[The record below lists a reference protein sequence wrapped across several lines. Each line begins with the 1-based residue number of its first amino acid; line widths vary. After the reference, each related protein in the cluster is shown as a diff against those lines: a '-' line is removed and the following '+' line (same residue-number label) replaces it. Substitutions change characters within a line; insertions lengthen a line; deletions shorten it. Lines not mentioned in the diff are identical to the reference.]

1 MGYLVCD
8 KCGGYYELQSGETPE
23 DFTTECECGG
33 KLAYSENLDDG
44 GELSNEHMNTIH
56 CIHCGTENP
65 DYANFCQECGKKI
78 SDIFEEKQHDETKI
92 VDTESENYDDIKPG
106 YVIFLS
112 RANGHMVGSEFPN
125 YFNYNYGI
133 NTDELLVDAMN
144 NNHLTLSKPL
154 YNVEKARVIDIKK
167 ILRNYG
173 QPVSG
178 RKKELVNRV
187 KNNLTEEEI
196 ISEFPGSYYVLT
208 DKGEKIVKENDHV
221 AYYHYNSTNFS
232 GLFSL
237 EEYHDLLKNNTDA
250 NLKYTIAI
258 DLLGKYGSTERRK
271 GNWGLYRN
279 SILSKAK
286 VNKDKND
293 YKTALNCYFKVCI
306 LDTSGLSNNDQYS
319 KKFIGFAPGVIDIIQ
334 YLIKK
339 TDSQLE
345 SNSDALKIRYYKCF
359 DDLNLPKSI
368 LSKEQSFDGL
378 IKEIGIENNIVS
390 DEKTPPKQTKES
402 RDDQIN
408 FVTFNVEK
416 IDSGGRG
423 KAKYLFEGSDL
434 FIEEVAI
441 KFYENLG
448 YNALWS
454 ENFYWGFL
462 MALLFWD
469 VIFTRINGVFNEGF
483 PLASQFNDMPHDFFK
498 PEFYLRRKNLIN
510 NRLNQLK
517 NSNLE
522 QEISNSYKRNYGKS
536 CRPIERWDH
545 FTLEE
550 LLIPTRMDKT
560 DFLSILER
568 LISNFSENRSGLP
581 DLIIYN
587 NNELFFSEVKSERDR
602 VSDKQMSWHLFLA
615 KKMGIKVDLFL
626 VNYTERK
633 INNLKS
639 KYSLYEE
646 FKPEGSLENFKN
658 DLALIQNFAADSTN
672 MINNTKFTVD
682 KDGND
687 DKKIKSKIQE
697 IQNEINQRKQELDK
711 KLKVL
716 SSEIIIVRVLK
727 DKTNPYNFE
736 FEISIDEKK
745 LNKFVEYYKRNYT

>member
-1 MGYLVCD
+1 
-8 KCGGYYELQSGETPE
+8 
-23 DFTTECECGG
+23 
-33 KLAYSENLDDG
+33 
-44 GELSNEHMNTIH
+44 
-56 CIHCGTENP
+56 
-65 DYANFCQECGKKI
+65 
-78 SDIFEEKQHDETKI
+78 
-92 VDTESENYDDIKPG
+92 
-106 YVIFLS
+106 
-112 RANGHMVGSEFPN
+112 
-125 YFNYNYGI
+125 
-133 NTDELLVDAMN
+133 
-144 NNHLTLSKPL
+144 
-154 YNVEKARVIDIKK
+154 
-167 ILRNYG
+167 
-173 QPVSG
+173 
-178 RKKELVNRV
+178 
-187 KNNLTEEEI
+187 
-196 ISEFPGSYYVLT
+196 
-208 DKGEKIVKENDHV
+208 
-221 AYYHYNSTNFS
+221 
-232 GLFSL
+232 
-237 EEYHDLLKNNTDA
+237 
-250 NLKYTIAI
+250 
-258 DLLGKYGSTERRK
+258 
-271 GNWGLYRN
+271 
-279 SILSKAK
+279 
-286 VNKDKND
+286 
-293 YKTALNCYFKVCI
+293 
-306 LDTSGLSNNDQYS
+306 
-319 KKFIGFAPGVIDIIQ
+319 
-334 YLIKK
+334 
-339 TDSQLE
+339 
-345 SNSDALKIRYYKCF
+345 
-359 DDLNLPKSI
+359 
-368 LSKEQSFDGL
+368 
-378 IKEIGIENNIVS
+378 
-390 DEKTPPKQTKES
+390 
-402 RDDQIN
+402 
-408 FVTFNVEK
+408 
-416 IDSGGRG
+416 
-423 KAKYLFEGSDL
+423 
-434 FIEEVAI
+434 
-441 KFYENLG
+441 
-448 YNALWS
+448 
-454 ENFYWGFL
+454 
-462 MALLFWD
+462 
-469 VIFTRINGVFNEGF
+469 
-483 PLASQFNDMPHDFFK
+483 
-498 PEFYLRRKNLIN
+498 
-510 NRLNQLK
+510 LNQLK

>member
-1 MGYLVCD
+1 
-8 KCGGYYELQSGETPE
+8 
-23 DFTTECECGG
+23 
-33 KLAYSENLDDG
+33 
-44 GELSNEHMNTIH
+44 
-56 CIHCGTENP
+56 
-65 DYANFCQECGKKI
+65 
-78 SDIFEEKQHDETKI
+78 
-92 VDTESENYDDIKPG
+92 
-106 YVIFLS
+106 
-112 RANGHMVGSEFPN
+112 
-125 YFNYNYGI
+125 
-133 NTDELLVDAMN
+133 
-144 NNHLTLSKPL
+144 
-154 YNVEKARVIDIKK
+154 
-167 ILRNYG
+167 
-173 QPVSG
+173 
-178 RKKELVNRV
+178 
-187 KNNLTEEEI
+187 
-196 ISEFPGSYYVLT
+196 
-208 DKGEKIVKENDHV
+208 
-221 AYYHYNSTNFS
+221 
-232 GLFSL
+232 
-237 EEYHDLLKNNTDA
+237 
-250 NLKYTIAI
+250 
-258 DLLGKYGSTERRK
+258 
-271 GNWGLYRN
+271 
-279 SILSKAK
+279 
-286 VNKDKND
+286 
-293 YKTALNCYFKVCI
+293 
-306 LDTSGLSNNDQYS
+306 
-319 KKFIGFAPGVIDIIQ
+319 
-334 YLIKK
+334 
-339 TDSQLE
+339 
-345 SNSDALKIRYYKCF
+345 
-359 DDLNLPKSI
+359 
-368 LSKEQSFDGL
+368 
-378 IKEIGIENNIVS
+378 
-390 DEKTPPKQTKES
+390 
-402 RDDQIN
+402 
-408 FVTFNVEK
+408 
-416 IDSGGRG
+416 
-423 KAKYLFEGSDL
+423 
-434 FIEEVAI
+434 
-441 KFYENLG
+441 
-448 YNALWS
+448 
-454 ENFYWGFL
+454 